1 MNDNTNIEYFSKGE
15 KMSILSRYYHKR
27 YMMKTLSE
35 RMSSYGGNEGL
46 ENLANDVN
54 EVRSMLSTM
63 NETYE
68 FLKKCGVFYL
78 ATIDGNQPRVRPFGA
93 LNMFEDKIYLQ
104 TGKVKNVSKQM
115 ENLTPEEFL
124 LNRLVL
130 SEKAFFHSLPPVQSG
145 DSECGQP
152 ECHHAQ
158 SDYNSFTFHI
168 RLSFKFPFDNLPH

>member
-68 FLKKCGVFYL
+68 S
-78 ATIDGNQPRVRPFGA
+78 ATSGFFASAGQ
-93 LNMFEDKIYLQ
+93 
-104 TGKVKNVSKQM
+104 
-115 ENLTPEEFL
+115 LTESF
-124 LNRLVL
+124 
-130 SEKAFFHSLPPVQSG
+130 QS
-145 DSECGQP
+145 
-152 ECHHAQ
+152 
-158 SDYNSFTFHI
+158 
-168 RLSFKFPFDNLPH
+168 